1 MQQQFKDDIKEAWA
15 RSMPMFKW
23 MALKVAMFVGFIT
36 WVCMFIYLLCTAFW
50 FGFTQLVVSVM
61 GIVVYAKYLGI
72 QDERELAA
80 REAEREARR
89 RSRSY

>member
-1 MQQQFKDDIKEAWA
+1 MQQQFKDDVKAAWV
-15 RSMPMFKW
+15 RSIPVFKW
-23 MALKVAMFVGFIT
+23 AAIKVAIFVGFMT
-36 WVCMFIYLLCTAFW
+36 WFCMLIYLLCTAFW
-50 FGFTQLVVSVM
+50 FGVTQLVLSVM
-61 GIVVYAKYLGI
+61 GVTVYAKYLGI